1 MLNISYISDSDERIE
16 QVYQLVN
23 AVFKDFEA
31 KLWDERYERVTIEKL
46 KSYAKKRELIIGEY
60 EGVLV
65 TAVHLECIEKFSFR
79 FGMLVTKD
87 EYRGKG
93 IANQLRLYVEEEAKA
108 KGATNMLLE
117 ILKPEY
123 ETHPE
128 KDAIQ
133 QWYQRYNYS
142 LSEIQPFSQWYPHLA
157 KIIKIPSELY
167 ILSKLL

>member
-65 TAVHLECIEKFSFR
+65 TAVHLECIEKF
-79 FGMLVTKD
+79 
-87 EYRGKG
+87 
-93 IANQLRLYVEEEAKA
+93 
-108 KGATNMLLE
+108 
-117 ILKPEY
+117 
-123 ETHPE
+123 
-128 KDAIQ
+128 
-133 QWYQRYNYS
+133 
-142 LSEIQPFSQWYPHLA
+142 
-157 KIIKIPSELY
+157 
-167 ILSKLL
+167 